1 MAIHHYDW
9 GNGPAPIQQHSVAK
23 HRILQSYLSAYF
35 QTLVSSPHQD
45 VLRLTLVDG
54 FAGGGLYYHADT
66 NELIQGSPLI
76 CLNATREADFRIN
89 QNRHKR
95 LDLEVS
101 YFFIEADR
109 DAHLHLDK
117 VLRESGHASAL
128 GSTIHL
134 RHAKFQEEADGVIQ
148 FIKKKSPKNGR
159 SIFILDQYGY
169 KDVPTGVIQKIF
181 AQLPSAEIIL
191 TFGVDS
197 FLNFAS
203 DRQHT
208 QELMDEIGVLQVWH
222 GRTLEEIKKSERDWR
237 YLIQSALYKS
247 LIERC
252 GAEYFTPFFIRNKK
266 GHGDYWLIHMSQH
279 HRARDVMTEVHW
291 DNQNYFIHYGGA
303 GLNMFHMVGYDPDHD
318 NNFKQ
323 QSELGFEF
331 DDVAKEAS
339 IAALTAQM
347 PRLIYAHDEGTSFG
361 ELFTK
366 TCNTTPAS
374 AAIYRDAIEKL
385 LEEKVIEVISVEGI
399 HRRSGQQIKPT
410 DQIRSARQRRFF
422 FFDGA

>member
-1 MAIHHYDW
+1 M
-9 GNGPAPIQQHSVAK
+9 PIFT
-23 HRILQSYLSAYF
+23 Y
-35 QTLVSSPHQD
+35 
-45 VLRLTLVDG
+45 
-54 FAGGGLYYHADT
+54 
-66 NELIQGSPLI
+66 
-76 CLNATREADFRIN
+76 
-89 QNRHKR
+89 
-95 LDLEVS
+95 
-101 YFFIEADR
+101 
-109 DAHLHLDK
+109 DK
-117 VLRESGHASAL
+117 VLREAGHASAL

-148 FIKKKSPKNGR
+148 FMKKKSPKNGR

-266 GHGDYWLIHMSQH
+266 GAWRLL
-279 HRARDVMTEVHW
+279 A
-291 DNQNYFIHYGGA
+291 
-303 GLNMFHMVGYDPDHD
+303 DPH
-318 NNFKQ
+318 
-323 QSELGFEF
+323 
-331 DDVAKEAS
+331 V
-339 IAALTAQM
+339 
-347 PRLIYAHDEGTSFG
+347 
-361 ELFTK
+361 
-366 TCNTTPAS
+366 PAS
-374 AAIYRDAIEKL
+374 
-385 LEEKVIEVISVEGI
+385 S
-399 HRRSGQQIKPT
+399 ST
-410 DQIRSARQRRFF
+410 
-422 FFDGA
+422 